1 MTQEIPMIPCELLI
15 GLSICILVQTV
26 TWLLHM
32 KIKNTELVD
41 IAWTLLMV
49 VCPVWY
55 FFSVENVYQHK
66 YLLLIA
72 PVAWYL
78 RLLFY
83 LCKRFDVKKEDGRY
97 KAMRVAFSN
106 GSVKTG
112 LQEKQ
117 WLYSLFFMGQ
127 ALIAWGFSSI
137 AWLLVQI
144 PQSLSVLDYTGLA
157 LVAIAL
163 LGVYQS
169 DNQLYRFKCDPKNK
183 RKVCKRGWWR
193 YSRHPNYFFEWLH
206 WLAYPLML
214 YGTDYF
220 LLSLLYPFFMLL
232 FLLKLTGIPFSE
244 TQSIKSRGEQ
254 YLQYQKET
262 NKFFIGKPKKVNHD

>member
-1 MTQEIPMIPCELLI
+1 MIPCELLI
-15 GLSICILVQTV
+15 GLSICILVQSV

-72 PVAWYL
+72 PIAWYL

-83 LCKRFDVKKEDGRY
+83 LCKRFDAKKEDGRY

-106 GSVKTG
+106 GSVETG

-127 ALIAWGFSSI
+127 SLIAWGFSSI

-183 RKVCKRGWWR
+183 GKVCKRGWWR